1 MPPVRKNKG
10 KGYDR
15 IPLTERGPPS
25 CKQPTAHTVN
35 QKLEAQISKN
45 YPGLRKDNKHG
56 ASCGPPGQWAALRVR
71 AHEVCAANTT
81 ARVASLFYFVF
92 SLK

>member
-15 IPLTERGPPS
+15 IPLTERGPS
-25 CKQPTAHTVN
+25 CNQPTAHTVS
-35 QKLEAQISKN
+35 QKLETQISKIS
-45 YPGLRKDNKHG
+45 PGLRRDNKHG

-71 AHEVCAANTT
+71 AHEVCAANTN